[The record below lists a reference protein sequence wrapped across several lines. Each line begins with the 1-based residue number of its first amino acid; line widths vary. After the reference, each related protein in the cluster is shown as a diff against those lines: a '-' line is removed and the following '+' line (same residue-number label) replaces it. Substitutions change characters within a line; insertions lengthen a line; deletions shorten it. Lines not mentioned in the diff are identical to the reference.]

1 MQRTVVAVIAT
12 LLCLTACDVDLFGLD
27 RKRLGGG
34 YSLVLTEVDNA
45 CALVPPHQN
54 GAAVVVEVGWRRP
67 LILTRAD
74 GFQTWHVIDTTTQ
87 KELTISD
94 EQRKTDTAYRD
105 VPVYGARDA
114 WNRLKRHRNLW

>member
-1 MQRTVVAVIAT
+1 M
-12 LLCLTACDVDLFGLD
+12 
-27 RKRLGGG
+27 
-34 YSLVLTEVDNA
+34 LTEVDNA

-54 GAAVVVEVGWRRP
+54 GGAVVVEVGCRRP

-114 WNRLKRHRNLW
+114 WN